1 MWYKWTTLED
11 FNTWHNNLCVQLGYP
26 LTPVNQATGLPDE
39 TAQKVI
45 SYTEAIAVD
54 DGVIAWV
61 DEEYSTGLIETTP
74 PIFKSTGGVL

>member
-11 FNTWHNNLCVQLGYP
+11 FNIWHNNLCIQLGYP

-39 TAQKVI
+39 SAQKVT
-45 SYTEAIAVD
+45 SYTESIPVE

-61 DEEYSTGLIETTP
+61 DEEYSNGLQETP
-74 PIFKSTGGVL
+74 APIFKRTGGIL